1 MPRYNQIRFRCL
13 GLRAARSDAHLAP
26 SLRQPDE
33 KSRLAVR
40 AARALRIRARKD
52 TSTLLAGA
60 YLSAFRGSGLTFE
73 ELRDYVPG
81 DDVRRIE
88 WNATARLDRPIVKR
102 MREERDLVLA
112 LLVDVSDSL
121 DFGFAEN
128 TKRDAVR
135 RAAAALATAAVRA
148 QDRIALATFSNGLLD
163 VLSPA
168 GGPLQLVRVLS
179 TLEGSGEGGTTDARP
194 ALAWAADTLPRHS
207 IVVVLSDLLFPDPGE
222 VLRRCARKHELCVL
236 RVVDPADDA
245 PRRMAPVRV
254 RSAESGHRSVW
265 GRRWR
270 RQAGP
275 GGLPDSMLQSLR
287 ADVGRLWTGSRLIPS
302 LQRFLQARARG
313 PA

>member
-1 MPRYNQIRFRCL
+1 MREQA
-13 GLRAARSDAHLAP
+13 LRDA
-26 SLRQPDE
+26 Q
-33 KSRLAVR
+33 
-40 AARALRIRARKD
+40 ALRIRARRD

-60 YLSAFRGSGLTFE
+60 YVSAFRGTGLTFE

-88 WNATARLDRPIVKR
+88 WNATARLDRPIVKC

-112 LLVDVSDSL
+112 LLVDLSDSL
-121 DFGFAEN
+121 DFGFARH
-128 TKRDAVR
+128 TKRDAAR

-148 QDRIALATFSNGLLD
+148 RDRVALVTFGDGLLE

-168 GGPLQLVRVLS
+168 GGPLQLLRVLS
-179 TLEGSGEGGTTDARP
+179 ALEGAGDGKATDARP
-194 ALAWAADTLPRHS
+194 AFAWAADTLPRHS

-222 VLRRCARKHELCVL
+222 ALRHCARKHELCVL
-236 RVVDPADDA
+236 RVTDPADDA

-254 RSAESGHRSVW
+254 RSAENGRKSVW

-270 RQAGP
+270 RTQPAAP
-275 GGLPDSMLQSLR
+275 ALADAMLQSLR

-302 LQRFLQARARG
+302 LQRFLETRARG